1 MDNVVQNINI
11 TDIIPGKFEPNLE
24 EQQRIEELASL
35 IKQFG
40 MLDPVLVRPKDEKYE
55 IVMGM
60 DKYKAALLANLT
72 SIPVIIKEVT
82 DEVYTKYQNVDSIQ
96 DVSLITQSKETF
108 SKKEENIDVVNL
120 DELSKI
126 KLEYER
132 DDVKM
137 NNGQFNIE
145 NNNLGVVNNKPAPTF
160 GGSFFPSLE
169 DEPTNMN
176 MMGGFNTPPAPMQS
190 LPTADFNN
198 NLIDLTDVS
207 LDKDPVKVQTP
218 NPANPVVTSSTPG
231 LPAIDST
238 NINNF
243 DIPNFGAIPNAAP
256 APMPSP
262 VQLPKED
269 IINIENLQN
278 KNQPMPPVNE
288 PVSMDILNAD
298 FGAPTPAPMD
308 QTIASTAPGTPALD
322 FNLNQN
328 QPPYGPPLN
337 SMPGGFG
344 MPMPPL
350 PPQSQPMGM
359 VPPVPNFDMN
369 MMPPAQP
376 PYGPAPTPMPAPNL
390 APPVMDINNGPSKDV
405 KPVVDLL
412 KAIVSNL
419 EAFGY
424 KLKINE
430 ENLQNSVN
438 LIIEVEK

>member
-11 TDIIPGKFEPNLE
+11 TDIIPGKFEPSIE

-40 MLDPVLVRPKDEKYE
+40 MLDPILVRPKDEKYE

-96 DVSLITQSKETF
+96 DVSLITRSKETF
-108 SKKEENIDVVNL
+108 SKKEENLDVVNL

-137 NNGQFNIE
+137 NNGQFNTE
-145 NNNLGVVNNKPAPTF
+145 NNNLGAINNKPAPTF

-176 MMGGFNTPPAPMQS
+176 MMGGFNAPTAPMQS
-190 LPTADFNN
+190 LPTTDFGN

-207 LDKDPVKVQTP
+207 LDKDPGKVPASTP
-218 NPANPVVTSSTPG
+218 TNPGVPNVTPG
-231 LPAIDST
+231 LPPQDST

-243 DIPNFGAIPNAAP
+243 DIPNFGGIPNAAP

-262 VQLPKED
+262 APLPTED
-269 IINIENLQN
+269 ILNIENLQN
-278 KNQPMPPVNE
+278 KNQPTPPVNE

-298 FGAPTPAPMD
+298 FGAPMPAPME
-308 QTIASTAPGTPALD
+308 QPQAKPTPGTPSLD
-322 FNLNQN
+322 FNLNPN
-328 QPPYGPPLN
+328 QPPYGPQPN
-337 SMPGGFG
+337 SMPVGFG

-350 PPQSQPMGM
+350 PPQAQPMGM

-376 PYGPAPTPMPAPNL
+376 PYGQAPAPMPTPNL
-390 APPVMDINNGPSKDV
+390 APPTMDINNGSSKDA

-412 KAIVSNL
+412 KAVATNL
-419 EAFGY
+419 GAFGY
-424 KLKINE
+424 KIKINE